1 MKWDDKANQWRRDL
15 GFKTTK
21 SGAIGQHRF
30 RFGSDEKPAQLAENR
45 LVAFWEA
52 LEGFYASERKERCL
66 WEDWSL
72 QIANEIKDGKIN
84 VLVPDPPPALFDGL
98 GLTLDETRPLWSE
111 MLTRYF
117 GNICGFVG
125 APVADGYQGQGV
137 FAKPQPKIGQTF
149 FHAIDAYIAHL
160 HSKHTDANGITN
172 QSGVK
177 IADQAKRMKSHHLD
191 CPLSTID
198 ARAIEA
204 MLRYWSKRPLDAK
217 GNRYGA
223 YSPKGA
229 IGSTCG

>member
-1 MKWDDKANQWRRDL
+1 MKWDGNANQWRRDL
-15 GFKTTK
+15 GYKTTK

-45 LVAFWEA
+45 LVAFWDA

-117 GNICGFVG
+117 GNVCGFVG

-137 FAKPQPKIGQTF
+137 YAPVKKANSSGQTLF
-149 FHAIDAYIAHL
+149 Y
-160 HSKHTDANGITN
+160 
-172 QSGVK
+172 
-177 IADQAKRMKSHHLD
+177 
-191 CPLSTID
+191 
-198 ARAIEA
+198 AIEA
-204 MLRYWSKRPLDAK
+204 YVDHLHLTHK
-217 GNRYGA
+217 GV
-223 YSPKGA
+223 
-229 IGSTCG
+229 